1 MNEILIATAG
11 LLLTCLI
18 YAAGKNP
25 NIPSSRLSKRKG
37 IASTSNIE
45 ISLIQTPK
53 KTGNQNKFLFHQT
66 KGAWKKPITSQERIA
81 LKKRLLKEI
90 SSNPEN
96 RLNAI
101 ETANLWNDPWVIAL
115 LRRGLKDSDSRV
127 VCAAAAGITKYKGKS
142 AKAQS
147 NTSQSTARP
156 PRNVARM
163 R

>member
-11 LLLTCLI
+11 LLLTSLI

-25 NIPSSRLSKRKG
+25 KMLSSRLSKRKG
-37 IASTSNIE
+37 ISSTTNIE
-45 ISLIQTPK
+45 ISLIEPPK
-53 KTGNQNKFLFHQT
+53 KTLDQNKFLIDQE
-66 KGAWKKPITSQERIA
+66 KGKWKKPISSQERIA
-81 LKKRLLKEI
+81 LKKLLLKEI

-101 ETANLWNDPWVIAL
+101 EIASLWSDPWVIAL

-127 VCAAAAGITKYKGKS
+127 VCAAAAGITKYKGKTQLS
-142 AKAQS
+142 K
-147 NTSQSTARP
+147 SQSAARP
-156 PRNVARM
+156 PRNVAPM